1 MRSRIFGLTV
11 ALTGTLIVVGG
22 GTIAAPHIWAQPA
35 GEQQVAEADDF
46 YLPPP
51 SLPDG
56 RGTIVRAEPATVAM
70 SAPGQP
76 GVVPAAAT
84 RMMYVSSDTH
94 DAPTAVVGTYLQP
107 TVPWNGPGER
117 PLIAYAGGTKGQG
130 DQCAPSKLM
139 STIAE
144 FQPPLDIIFEYDLVA
159 IRSLLN
165 RGVAIV
171 VTDYHGLGTP
181 DVHDYLN
188 RKSQAYAV
196 LDSARAALQ
205 LPDTGLNPGT
215 PVILY
220 GYSQGGMASAGA
232 AELQSS
238 YAPDL
243 NVRGAYV
250 GGPVVDDEYFIGFN
264 DGRADFAPSIAWI
277 LNGIAAD
284 YPETRPVLDAELNDL
299 GKAILQESLGKCAV
313 PAGLAQEHG
322 RTSEWTTSGE
332 PITAVIDRSPVLQ
345 SAFAEQRIGTRAPA
359 VPVLAASAMN
369 DQGAPFAPVRDV
381 AAGWC
386 GGGVPVQLE
395 ANAEIPPASGL
406 VGTHVIA
413 FFPAMVASQQW
424 LTDRLAGMP
433 APSNCAALP

>member
-1 MRSRIFGLTV
+1 MAA

-22 GTIAAPHIWAQPA
+22 GTATAPYAWTQPP
-35 GEQQVAEADDF
+35 GEHPVAEAGDF
-46 YLPPP
+46 YFPPP
-51 SLPDG
+51 SLPDA
-56 RGTIVRAEPATVAM
+56 RGAIVRAEPAPLAM

-76 GVVPAAAT
+76 GIVPAAAT
-84 RMMYVSSDTH
+84 RFMYVSSDTH

-107 TVPWNGPGER
+107 SVPWTGPGER

-139 STIAE
+139 SQIVQAD
-144 FQPPLDIIFEYDLVA
+144 PSPLDIIFEYDLVA

-205 LPDTGLNPGT
+205 LPGTGLNPGT

-250 GGPVVDDEYFIGFN
+250 GGPVVDDEYFIGYN
-264 DGRADFAPSIAWI
+264 DGRPDFAPAIAWT

-313 PAGLAQEHG
+313 PTGLAQEHL
-322 RTSEWTTSGE
+322 RTSEWTNSGE
-332 PITAVIDRSPVLQ
+332 PITAVIDRSPALR
-345 SAFAEQRIGTRAPA
+345 SAFAEQRLGTRAPA
-359 VPVLAASAMN
+359 VPVLAASAVN
-369 DQGAPFAPVRDV
+369 DQGAPFVPVREMAV
-381 AAGWC
+381 GWC

-395 ANAEIPPASGL
+395 ANAEIPPSSGL
-406 VGTHVIA
+406 VGTHVTA
-413 FFPAMVASQQW
+413 FFPSLVASQQW